1 MVYIKIGL
9 ISLFI
14 IFFCF
19 FVPFRMVCLHPL
31 LSVYYVITDVF
42 FYFYHKKYNNF
53 PSGKFNAYD
62 SSSGVVFGSGKTLS
76 CVHQVLQDYK
86 KYNNKLVWD
95 SKKKKFVVQELHI
108 LSNISFSQIPYEKLV
123 NLGQIVKL
131 CEKYKYLEA
140 SEEELE
146 EVPGVEPGE
155 AADDVPED
163 AAEDVPGEAPEEEL
177 EEQLDEFEKKHCIL
191 VIIDECQNQLHCRSF
206 KDNISPMM
214 LKQLTECRHFNM
226 SIYYD
231 SPRFNQVDAL
241 LRQCTSLNIK
251 CRKLWRIQVQKVY
264 DAQSVDNASN
274 DIEKLKPLKRTAFF
288 IRDDLFN
295 AYDSYEVVNNL
306 IKAKDRNDILSDAEI
321 LTLQQNSDNIVNFN
335 VPKKLKIK
343 GVKK

>member
-1 MVYIKIGL
+1 MVYIKISL
-9 ISLFI
+9 IALFI
-14 IFFCF
+14 ILFCF
-19 FVPFRMVCLHPL
+19 FVPFRTICLHPF
-31 LSVYYVITDVF
+31 LSLYYGISDVF
-42 FYFYHKKYNNF
+42 YFFYHKKYNNF

-86 KYNNKLVWD
+86 KFNNKVVWD
-95 SKKKKFVVQELHI
+95 SKKKKFIVQELHI
-108 LSNISFSQIPYEKLV
+108 LSNISFTQVPYEKLV

-131 CEKYKYLEA
+131 CEKYKF
-140 SEEELE
+140 S
-146 EVPGVEPGE
+146 
-155 AADDVPED
+155 DDD
-163 AAEDVPGEAPEEEL
+163 
-177 EEQLDEFEKKHCIL
+177 KKHCIL

-251 CRKLWRIQVQKVY
+251 CRKLWRIQLQKVY
-264 DAQSVDNASN
+264 DAQAVDNASN
-274 DIEKLKPLKRTAFF
+274 DVEKLKPIKRTAFF
-288 IRDDLFN
+288 VRNDLFD

-306 IKAKDRNDILSDAEI
+306 IKAKDRNDIISDAEI
-321 LTLQQNSDNIVNFN
+321 LNLQQNSENVVNFN

>member
-1 MVYIKIGL
+1 MLYLKIAF
-9 ISLFI
+9 IVLFI
-14 IFFCF
+14 ILFFF
-19 FVPFRMVCLHPL
+19 FVPFRTVCFHPL
-31 LSVYYVITDVF
+31 LSVYYGITDVF

-108 LSNISFSQIPYEKLV
+108 LSNISFSQVPYEKLV

-131 CEKYKYLEA
+131 CEKYKYLVV
-140 SEEELE
+140 SE
-146 EVPGVEPGE
+146 
-155 AADDVPED
+155 DVPEEQLEEEPVED
-163 AAEDVPGEAPEEEL
+163 QEVVPSEDQEDVSAEDQEDVPEEEI
-177 EEQLDEFEKKHCIL
+177 EKKHCIL

-251 CRKLWRIQVQKVY
+251 CRKLWRIQLQKVY
-264 DAQSVDNASN
+264 DAQAVDNSSN
-274 DIEKLKPLKRTAFF
+274 DVEKLKPLKRTAFF
-288 IRDDLFN
+288 IRDDLFH
-295 AYDSYEVVNNL
+295 AYDSYEVVENL

-321 LTLQQNSDNIVNFN
+321 LNLQQNSDNIVNFN

>member
-1 MVYIKIGL
+1 
-9 ISLFI
+9 
-14 IFFCF
+14 
-19 FVPFRMVCLHPL
+19 MVCLHPL
-31 LSVYYVITDVF
+31 LSAYYGITDVF

-108 LSNISFSQIPYEKLV
+108 LSNISFTQIPYEKLV

-131 CEKYKYLEA
+131 CEKYKYLE
-140 SEEELE
+140 
-146 EVPGVEPGE
+146 
-155 AADDVPED
+155 D
-163 AAEDVPGEAPEEEL
+163 
-177 EEQLDEFEKKHCIL
+177 EKKHCIL

-251 CRKLWRIQVQKVY
+251 CRKLWRIQLQKVY

-274 DIEKLKPLKRTAFF
+274 DIEKLKPIKRTAFF
-288 IRDDLFN
+288 IRNDLFD

-306 IKAKDRNDILSDAEI
+306 IKAKDRNDIITDAEI
-321 LTLQQNSDNIVNFN
+321 LNLQQNSENVVNFN